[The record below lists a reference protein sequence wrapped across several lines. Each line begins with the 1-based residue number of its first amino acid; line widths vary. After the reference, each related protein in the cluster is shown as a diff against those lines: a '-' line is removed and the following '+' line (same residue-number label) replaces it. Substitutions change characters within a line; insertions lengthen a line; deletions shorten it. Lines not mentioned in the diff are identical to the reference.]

1 MYIKVTFIYP
11 LILSYSMT
19 DPVSRMHAWS
29 HFVLFVMVLLI
40 VLAVMKFSGP
50 TGLAA
55 GNQTITAQSV
65 IDLSPF
71 LTAVG
76 LLIAL
81 SIVVAIILN
90 SRIGYTK
97 QHHTPLPKTQ
107 TKKTANLNKINT
119 EISNIRRKLKR

>member
-1 MYIKVTFIYP
+1 
-11 LILSYSMT
+11 MT
-19 DPVSRMHAWS
+19 DPVSRMHSWS

-40 VLAVMKFSGP
+40 ALAVMNLNNP

-65 IDLSPF
+65 TDLSPF

-76 LLIAL
+76 LLISL

-90 SRIGYTK
+90 SRIGYSK
-97 QHHTPLPKTQ
+97 QHHTPLQKATHKN
-107 TKKTANLNKINT
+107 TSKLSKINT
-119 EISNIRRKLKR
+119 ELSNIRKKLRR